1 VFGRTKEEP
10 PPQAR
15 LAGSA
20 SQGEAAV
27 GPSEGPLVLL
37 FALLTLAAIAFVL
50 ARAERAAEHDPVAR
64 GARGET
70 RSLDR
75 QSLVREPNLRRVLG
89 TVAASAH
96 PLVTDIRVSATRVDL
111 TVRDRDGIRKSVS
124 VDAAFKTKES
134 DFGAGEDDA
143 IPASRLDAAGPERM
157 ARAVIARTGLG
168 AGAVDYVT
176 LQPLGIGQPTWYL
189 FMKQGPARDRQWAA
203 AMDGSDLRHPGDLS
217 RSQKAAN
224 ARTKRHAEAEQRRIR
239 RAIARQNACLRKAT
253 DAQAAAR
260 CIQRF
265 QP

>member
-15 LAGSA
+15 LAGTA
-20 SQGEAAV
+20 PEVPV
-27 GPSEGPLVLL
+27 GPSEGPLVAL
-37 FALLTLAAIAFVL
+37 FTLVTLAAIVFVL
-50 ARAERAAEHDPVAR
+50 ARSERAAERDPVAQA
-64 GARGET
+64 ARGEIQAFDSK
-70 RSLDR
+70 SLM
-75 QSLVREPNLRRVLG
+75 REPNLRRVL
-89 TVAASAH
+89 TKVAASPH
-96 PLVTDIRVSATRVDL
+96 PLVTNIRVAPTRVDL
-111 TVRDRDGIRKSVS
+111 TVRDADGLRRSVS
-124 VDAAFKTKES
+124 VNTAFKVDES

-143 IPASRLDAAGPERM
+143 IPASKLDPSGPERM
-157 ARAVIARTGLG
+157 ARAVVARTELG

-176 LQPLGIGQPTWYL
+176 LSPLGLGEPTWYL

-217 RSQKAAN
+217 KSQKAAN
-224 ARTKRHAEAEQRRIR
+224 ARAKGRAEAEQRRIR

-260 CIQRF
+260 CVQRF